1 MTENNRIE
9 YKRELTPNLEKE
21 VVAFL
26 NAREGG
32 LLYIGLDDDGNTVG
46 VQHADQLQLTIRDR
60 LKHNIQP
67 SMMGLF
73 EIIHEHR
80 DGKDIIRITIAG
92 GLEKPYYLKK
102 FGMTEK
108 GCFLRIGSAAEP
120 MSREM
125 IESFYGKRVR
135 NTIGCMLSPRHGLT
149 FEQLKIYYESRSLHL
164 NDAFMKNLEL
174 LTPDEKPNYAAYL
187 LADDNGVSLQVA
199 KYAGLDR
206 VDLIENRDYGRC
218 SLVKGLK
225 SLLDRIAVENTVF
238 TKITYPLR
246 QERELINSIAIRE
259 AIINAV
265 VHNDYSYGAT
275 PKLEFFADRA
285 EVTSMGG
292 LPYGVT
298 EADFFGGCSVPRN
311 KEIMRVFRDLEI
323 VEHLGSG
330 VPRILKAYGREA
342 FEIGEGFIRIVFRF
356 AEAEASPSEDQV
368 GTRSGLSRDQEAPSG
383 TKSALSP
390 HQVEVLRKCLVPE
403 GIKLLMQI
411 AERSDRTKFRN
422 QVIKPIIDQG
432 WLEMTIPDKPTSSKQ
447 KYRITGSGLE
457 MLKNMDQ
464 GQ

>member
-1 MTENNRIE
+1 MTESNRIE

-32 LLYIGLDDDGNTVG
+32 VLYLGLDDHGQAVG
-46 VQHADQLQLTIRDR
+46 LQACDQLQLTIKDR

-73 EIIHEHR
+73 EIIHEQR

-102 FGMTEK
+102 FGMTER
-108 GCFLRIGSAAEP
+108 GCFLRIGSASEP

-125 IESFYGKRVR
+125 IESYYGKRVR
-135 NTIGCMLSPRHGLT
+135 NTIGLMQSPRRELS
-149 FEQLKIYYESRSLHL
+149 FEQLKIYYETRNLHL

-174 LTPDEKPNYAAYL
+174 FTPDDKPNYAAYL
-187 LADDNGVSLQVA
+187 LADENGVSLQVA
-199 KYAGLDR
+199 KYAGCDR

-298 EADFFGGCSVPRN
+298 EADFFSGCSVPRN

-330 VPRILKAYGREA
+330 VPRILKAYGKEA
-342 FEIGEGFIRIVFRF
+342 FEIRDSYIRIIFRF
-356 AEAEASPSEDQV
+356 AEAESSQSDEQPGTRSGPGRDQV
-368 GTRSGLSRDQEAPSG
+368 GTKSGLSRDQVEILRNCLEDKAIGELMMLSG
-383 TKSALSP
+383 
-390 HQVEVLRKCLVPE
+390 
-403 GIKLLMQI
+403 
-411 AERSDRTKFRN
+411 RSNRTKFRN
-422 QVIKPIIDQG
+422 QVIKPFIDEG

-447 KYRITGSGLE
+447 KYRLSTQGIAV
-457 MLKNMDQ
+457 LKNMAK